1 MGVCFVC
8 VHKKE
13 TEEQKDQKR
22 IQVENRLRLS
32 QERVCAPYFIQLYC
46 VPLLWFLLS
55 LALSDCDLTGDTVV
69 CMHPA
74 SHSRTEH

>member
-13 TEEQKDQKR
+13 TEEQKDQR

-46 VPLLWFLLS
+46 VPLLWFC
-55 LALSDCDLTGDTVV
+55 LA
-69 CMHPA
+69 
-74 SHSRTEH
+74 

>member
-1 MGVCFVC
+1 MCSIFYSA
-8 VHKKE
+8 
-13 TEEQKDQKR
+13 
-22 IQVENRLRLS
+22 IL
-32 QERVCAPYFIQLYC
+32 CAAPM
-46 VPLLWFLLS
+46 VLLS

>member
-13 TEEQKDQKR
+13 TEEQKDQER

-46 VPLLWFLLS
+46 VPLLWFC
-55 LALSDCDLTGDTVV
+55 LA
-69 CMHPA
+69 
-74 SHSRTEH
+74 